1 MKEGIEKMEERK
13 SARKNTVEENKRLIM
28 LGTFWKMVSC
38 VGLLVLIWGGYIF
51 AKQYWTDRILN
62 IREDDFSWVC
72 QVDSVEIKE
81 GKLLL
86 KGFAFQLGANAV
98 KNNCEIVLQELE
110 TGKRYFLKM
119 SYLERKDVNDYF
131 LCEYDYLQS
140 GFVAE
145 IKEKRLD
152 LDKKNYEVLLRIA
165 GEQTAYQT
173 DTYLS
178 GGKLMYANP
187 AEFVPL
193 EVAGTALEEI
203 VENGVLRVYRPDY
216 GMYVYQYDGEL
227 YWIAEPEYGFVE
239 EDTYVQYQ
247 LSTTQVEKI
256 PQHRIENGWNWDNIG
271 FLFSANELTELDIGK
286 YRVAKK
292 RLPSEYSIVKIWTG
306 NYIDGWIWLH
316 NFRPYYQF

>member
-1 MKEGIEKMEERK
+1 MEQRER
-13 SARKNTVEENKRLIM
+13 ARKNTVEAYKRCTM
-28 LGTFWKMVSC
+28 LGMLWKLVIC

-51 AKQYWTDRILN
+51 AKQYGTDRILN
-62 IREDDFSWVC
+62 IREDDFSWVY
-72 QVDSVEIKE
+72 QVDSVEIKD

-86 KGFAFQLGANAV
+86 KGFAFQLGVNAV
-98 KNNCEIVLQELE
+98 ENNYEIVLRELE

-152 LDKKNYEVLLRIA
+152 LDEKNYEVLLRVA

-178 GGKLMYANP
+178 EGKLMYANP
-187 AEFVPL
+187 TEFVPL
-193 EVAGTALEEI
+193 EVAGTDLDE
-203 VENGVLRVYRPDY
+203 VVGNGVVRVYRPDC
-216 GMYVYQYDGEL
+216 GMYVYQYDGAL
-227 YWIAEPEYGFVE
+227 YWIAEPGYGFVDG
-239 EDTYVQYQ
+239 DTTIQCQ
-247 LSTTQVEKI
+247 LSTTQAKKI
-256 PQHRIENGWNWDNIG
+256 PHHRIENKLNWDNIG
-271 FLFSANELTELDIGK
+271 FLFSANELTELDTGK
-286 YRVAKK
+286 YRVTKK

-306 NYIDGWIWLH
+306 NYMDEWIWLH
-316 NFRPYYQF
+316 YFRPYYQF